1 MAPVSLYTDGSC
13 SGNPG
18 PGGWGAILV
27 AGGRELELSGGEP
40 HTTNNRQELLAVIHG
55 LRALKRPCAV
65 TVTTDSEYVANGF
78 QKGWVVAWK
87 RRGWV
92 NSKREPVKNRDL
104 WEQLDAEVGRHE
116 VSWVWVRGHRGHAY
130 NERCDRLAVSAATA
144 AAV

>member
-1 MAPVSLYTDGSC
+1 
-13 SGNPG
+13 
-18 PGGWGAILV
+18 
-27 AGGRELELSGGEP
+27 
-40 HTTNNRQELLAVIHG
+40 
-55 LRALKRPCAV
+55 V

-78 QKGWVVAWK
+78 RKGWVEGWK

-104 WEQLDAEVGRHE
+104 WELLDAEVERHE
-116 VSWVWVRGHRGHAY
+116 VSWEWVRGHRGHAY